1 MVGGW
6 RQTIIPKMPD
16 NAGEMLSMFSSF
28 AQNTRR
34 RYYNVLYLIIYNMI
48 MTFIIIFFNIIMLL
62 FYYNVLIYIYTSWIP
77 NFVQICDAMICDAMF
92 QHPAAGELQ
101 RLHQRRWRRWSVAAG
116 AGAPADAG
124 AAGAW
129 RMVWYRCQKGDDD
142 HQFHDM

>member
-1 MVGGW
+1 
-6 RQTIIPKMPD
+6 
-16 NAGEMLSMFSSF
+16 
-28 AQNTRR
+28 
-34 RYYNVLYLIIYNMI
+34 MI
-48 MTFIIIFFNIIMLL
+48 MTFIIFMFFKIIMLL
-62 FYYNVLIYIYTSWIP
+62 FYYIFFNIYIYIYTSWIP